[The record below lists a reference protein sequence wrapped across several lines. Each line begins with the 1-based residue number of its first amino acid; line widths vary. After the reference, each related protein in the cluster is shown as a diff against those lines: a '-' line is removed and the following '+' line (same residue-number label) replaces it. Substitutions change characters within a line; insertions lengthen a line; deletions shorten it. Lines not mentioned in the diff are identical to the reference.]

1 MALDRSKGHAL
12 RATPFG
18 ILSHSYPETAAES
31 SNERK
36 MFGYWR
42 IGSTRCTTEILTIR
56 CTLLEI
62 YRTPPAGVI
71 DAGIHVRVRSST
83 TNKSDEIAGMFMP
96 IFEGELGDPRF
107 INLAQAFRHHAIVL
121 FLGRARER

>member
-1 MALDRSKGHAL
+1 MNVKCSD
-12 RATPFG
+12 
-18 ILSHSYPETAAES
+18 
-31 SNERK
+31 
-36 MFGYWR
+36 YWR
-42 IGSTRCTTEILTIR
+42 IDSTRCTTEILTIR

-83 TNKSDEIAGMFMP
+83 TNKSDAITGMFMP

>member
-1 MALDRSKGHAL
+1 MRFVPA
-12 RATPFG
+12 PFG

-31 SNERK
+31 SKERK
-36 MFGYWR
+36 MFRLFVNWQHPLHNWDFDYK
-42 IGSTRCTTEILTIR
+42 LH
-56 CTLLEI
+56 
-62 YRTPPAGVI
+62 TPIDLPHTPAGVI
-71 DAGIHVRVRSST
+71 DAGIHVRVRTST
-83 TNKSDEIAGMFMP
+83 TNKSDAIAGMFMP